1 MNKKVLLIVL
11 VAVAV
16 GAFGAWRFMAPE
28 EERRAK
34 IDGTVYV
41 LPKEF
46 LVNLDDG
53 RYAKLNVALVLHH
66 GQPTAVE
73 AGGHGAAPR
82 PPEGFGTLEQ
92 EAVIR
97 DIVTDV
103 LTNEDG
109 DRLISSEGRERIKDE
124 ILTQIRRTTDV
135 RTDDVLITD
144 VAVQ

>member
-1 MNKKVLLIVL
+1 MNKKLIIVAL
-11 VAVAV
+11 VAVLV
-16 GAFGAWRFMAPE
+16 GAGAVYQIMRPKDE
-28 EERRAK
+28 HRAK

-46 LVNLDDG
+46 LLNLRDG
-53 RYAKLNVALVLHH
+53 RYAKLNVALVLDRS
-66 GQPTAVE
+66 QPTE
-73 AGGHGAAPR
+73 ADTGGHGTSK

-103 LTNEDG
+103 VTNADG
-109 DRLISSEGRERIKDE
+109 DQLISASGRAAIKQE
-124 ILTQIRRTTDV
+124 ILAQIRRTTDV
-135 RTDDVLITD
+135 RAENVLITD

>member
-1 MNKKVLLIVL
+1 MRKNVLILVL
-11 VAVAV
+11 AALVV
-16 GAFGAWRFMAPE
+16 GAGAAYTFAKPKHEVRH
-28 EERRAK
+28 K

-46 LVNLDDG
+46 LVNLRDG
-53 RYAKLNVALVLHH
+53 RYAKLNVALVLDHS
-66 GQPTAVE
+66 QATA
-73 AGGHGAAPR
+73 AGGGHGGGAA

-103 LTNEDG
+103 VTDANG
-109 DRLISSEGRERIKDE
+109 DELVQSEGRREIKE
-124 ILTQIRRTTDV
+124 AILARIRRTTDV
-135 RTDDVLITD
+135 RTEDVLLTD

>member
-1 MNKKVLLIVL
+1 MRKNVLILVL
-11 VAVAV
+11 AALVV
-16 GAFGAWRFMAPE
+16 GAGAAYTFAKPKHEVRH
-28 EERRAK
+28 K

-46 LVNLDDG
+46 LVNLRDG
-53 RYAKLNVALVLHH
+53 RYAKLNVALVLDHS
-66 GQPTAVE
+66 QATASS
-73 AGGHGAAPR
+73 GGHGGGGA

-103 LTNEDG
+103 VTDANG
-109 DRLISSEGRERIKDE
+109 DELVQANGREEIKQA
-124 ILTQIRRTTDV
+124 ILARIRRTTDV
-135 RTDDVLITD
+135 RTEDVLLTD

>member
-1 MNKKVLLIVL
+1 MNKKVLIIVL
-11 VAVAV
+11 VAVLV
-16 GAFGAWRFMAPE
+16 GAGAAYKLMKPV
-28 EERRAK
+28 EERRTK

-46 LVNLDDG
+46 LVNLEDG
-53 RYAKLNVALVLHH
+53 RYAKLNVALVLDH
-66 GQPTAVE
+66 GQPTAAE
-73 AGGHGAAPR
+73 AGGHGAAPK

-92 EAVIR
+92 EAVVR

-103 LTNEDG
+103 LTDESG
-109 DRLISSEGRERIKDE
+109 DRLISSEGRERIKQE

-135 RTDDVLITD
+135 RTEDVLITD